1 MTGKQAVLKY
11 LKTHKRGISNQDAM
25 NKLHVGRLSSVI
37 LRLRQQGYEID
48 TDMIESENEYGKFTY
63 ARYRLVSEP

>member
-1 MTGKQAVLKY
+1 MTGRAAVLKY

-48 TDMIESENEYGKFTY
+48 TDMIEGENEYGKYRY

>member
-1 MTGKQAVLKY
+1 MTGRQAVLKY

-48 TDMIESENEYGKFTY
+48 TDMIEGENEYGK
-63 ARYRLVSEP
+63 YR